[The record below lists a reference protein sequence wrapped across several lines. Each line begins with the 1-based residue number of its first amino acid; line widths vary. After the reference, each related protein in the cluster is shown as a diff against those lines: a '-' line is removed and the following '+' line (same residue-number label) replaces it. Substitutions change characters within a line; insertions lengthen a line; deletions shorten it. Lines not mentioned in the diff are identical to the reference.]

1 MDGSL
6 RETKRDILIAG
17 TGALATLFAARLS
30 ASGCRVTMLGSWR
43 EALAALNARGAC
55 LQGVG
60 AFPVRAVTEAAECRG
75 ARYALVLVKAWQTG
89 RTARALAECLAPD
102 GVAVTL
108 QNGLG
113 NREQLV
119 AALGELRVV
128 LGVTTLGAT
137 LLGPGEVCLGGEG
150 MISLEDH
157 PALPPLVAM
166 LRRAGFMVESVPD
179 AQPLLWRKLVINAAI
194 NPLTALLRVP
204 NGALLE
210 SPAARE
216 LMGALAE
223 ETATVARALSHL
235 LSEDASPVTW
245 VEEVA
250 RRTAQNYSSML
261 QDVLRGAPT
270 EIDAICGAIA
280 RQGAALGIP
289 TPFNTTMWH
298 LVRALGETQAIPG

>member
-1 MDGSL
+1 MDGLL
-6 RETKRDILIAG
+6 REIRKDILIAG

-30 ASGCRVTMLGSWR
+30 SSGYRVTMLGSWQ
-43 EALAALNARGAC
+43 EALTALNSRGAY

-60 AFPVRAVTEAAECRG
+60 AFPVRAVAEAAECRG
-75 ARYALVLVKAWQTG
+75 ARYALVLVKAWQTE

-102 GVAVTL
+102 GLAVTL

-119 AALGELRVV
+119 AALGEPRVV
-128 LGVTTLGAT
+128 LGVTTVGAT
-137 LLGPGEVCLGGEG
+137 LLGPGEVRLGGEG
-150 MISLEDH
+150 TIMLEEH

-166 LRRAGFMVESVPD
+166 LRRVGFMVEIVPN
-179 AQPLLWRKLVINAAI
+179 AQPWLWRKLVINAAI

-204 NGALLE
+204 NGALLA

-223 ETATVARALSHL
+223 ETATVARALGHL
-235 LSEDASPVTW
+235 LSEDASPATW
-245 VEEVA
+245 AEEVA

-270 EIDAICGAIA
+270 EIDAICGAIV

-289 TPFNTTMWH
+289 TPFHTTMWR
-298 LVRALGETQAIPG
+298 LVRALGEAQAIPG